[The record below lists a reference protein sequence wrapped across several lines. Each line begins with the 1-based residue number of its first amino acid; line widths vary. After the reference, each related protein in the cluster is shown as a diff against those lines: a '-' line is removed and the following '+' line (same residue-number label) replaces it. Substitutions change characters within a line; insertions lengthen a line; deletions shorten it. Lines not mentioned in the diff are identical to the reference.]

1 MLPSRLI
8 RVIRPESWGG
18 ILDGTYA
25 IILTLLTI
33 ELPREI
39 LVILHHFF
47 DGGDESASAAGFGL
61 NADIGFAIFNLF
73 TGYFAIFVIIY
84 DIWASHR
91 VIVAVDGRLR
101 LRAILTSWTLFLATL
116 VPSLHYVVNTL
127 RQRYVLGG
135 AHFGSLVGHELHFSR
150 ALEFPVVALTY
161 FLLYL
166 QASFDL
172 LHLRKVD
179 ADVDDKLA
187 LAHIAGTALSK
198 CILIMVIYVFFEFA
212 SSQIVRWD
220 YLWEAPVLLV
230 LIAMLTYFNV
240 DLFRFCRRR

>member
-25 IILTLLTI
+25 IVLTLLTI
-33 ELPREI
+33 ELPRQI
-39 LVILHHFF
+39 LVILHRFF
-47 DGGDESASAAGFGL
+47 NGAEGRDPTAGFGI

-73 TGYFAIFVIIY
+73 TGYFAVFVIIY

-116 VPSLHYVVNTL
+116 IPSLHYVVNTL

-135 AHFGSLVGHELHFSR
+135 AHYGSLLGLELHFSR

-166 QASFDL
+166 QASVDL
-172 LHLRKVD
+172 LHLRKVS
-179 ADVDDKLA
+179 ADMDDKLA
-187 LAHIAGTALSK
+187 LAHVAGTGLTK
-198 CILIMVIYVFFEFA
+198 CILIMVIYVFFELA

-230 LIAMLTYFNV
+230 LIALLTYFNV
-240 DLFRFCRRR
+240 DIFRFCRQR